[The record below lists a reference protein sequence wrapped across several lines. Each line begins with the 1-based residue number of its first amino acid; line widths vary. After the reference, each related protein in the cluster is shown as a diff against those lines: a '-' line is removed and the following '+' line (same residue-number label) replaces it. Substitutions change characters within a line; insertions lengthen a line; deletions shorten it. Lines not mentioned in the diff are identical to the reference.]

1 MATLAEE
8 ILADNPLAY
17 YKMDEL
23 AGSVAVNSAP
33 KLKNLIP
40 NPSFE
45 VDTSTWTTQGA
56 GATIT
61 RVNTFA
67 SVGSWSGRLLY
78 SGASANPLAAQ
89 SYANGFAVV
98 PGQTYSARAVVS
110 LDALVGSSV
119 NIGIQWF
126 NSVGTYIG
134 ISSGS
139 SPSGA
144 IAVQTFTMSAVA
156 PANAAVG
163 RVVVGCTG
171 PTATSLDMR
180 IDACI
185 AVEGATLPP
194 YFDGATAGCSWDGA
208 ANGSSSTRELNGT
221 FTNGPTVGVPGF
233 TQGGDP
239 AVSFDGTGGAT
250 SDYVAVPMQSTG
262 IGDMFSFE
270 GWVYVSAIPAQ
281 IDFMRGVTTGEPIVY
296 VTTDGRLRIAKL
308 NTITVWTIP
317 AAPVFQVGRYNH
329 VVFTK
334 NGATRE
340 IYLNGVAMGGAGTNA
355 VLDVFASTMRFGV
368 IRGASMDTPGQM
380 QHAAIYPTALSAARV
395 LAHYEAGRNALA
407 TASIEIT
414 SSVAATAHQDI
425 PAGDVEITAVS
436 SMNAGISPN
445 IPIGPVSITATS
457 NMTAAVRNGM
467 TYNVTVEDYR
477 PKRVAVEDYRPK
489 RVEVE
494 AL

>member
-1 MATLAEE
+1 MPTLAEE

-395 LAHYEAGRNALA
+395 LAHYQAGRTAQANA
-407 TASIEIT
+407 
-414 SSVAATAHQDI
+414 
-425 PAGDVEITAVS
+425 AVS
-436 SMNAGISPN
+436 STAVINVDAHADLPLGNVNVAGATDVTCGISPN
-445 IPIGPVSITATS
+445 IPIGPAVVQGRSSVAVTAR
-457 NMTAAVRNGM
+457 NAVRFDLE
-467 TYNVTVEDYR
+467 VHEHRPFELTVREG
-477 PKRVAVEDYRPK
+477 
-489 RVEVE
+489 
-494 AL
+494 